1 MMKTTV
7 AAALALALAAGS
19 AMAEF
24 KDFTVNGHTVTKA
37 QQESVASDALA
48 NNPNASQMIADPGF
62 ESQVKQM
69 VTEYV
74 VMGDYARKKGLDKQ
88 PAVQQE
94 VATMTNMIL
103 MKHAVNEFLK
113 AHPITEKE
121 IKDAYAEEQKRWGDK
136 EYRIRHILVKTP
148 QEAEDLIKQIQGGAS
163 FAKLAAEKS
172 LDDQSK
178 SVGGILDWASA
189 SVYTGGLQQAIES
202 TPKGKVDPKPV
213 QSPAGFHVLKVEDI
227 RKAELFPK
235 FEERKEQI
243 RHTLMQRKVQA
254 FIHEEILRADI
265 QDPAAKK

>member
-24 KDFTVNGHTVTKA
+24 KDFTINGQTVTKA
-37 QQESVASDALA
+37 QQESVASDVLA

-62 ESQVKQM
+62 EDQVKQM

-74 VMGDYARKKGLDKQ
+74 VMGAYARSKGIDKQ
-88 PAVQQE
+88 AAVQDE
-94 VATMTNMIL
+94 VLTMTNMIL
-103 MKHAVNEFLK
+103 MKHAVNDFLK

-136 EYRIRHILVKTP
+136 EYRVRHILVKT
-148 QEAEDLIKQIQGGAS
+148 QKEAEDLIKQIQGGAS

-178 SVGGILDWASA
+178 SVGGVLDWASA
-189 SVYTGGLQQAIES
+189 SVYTGGLQEAIES

-213 QSPAGFHVLKVEDI
+213 QSPAGFHVLKVEDV

-235 FEERKEQI
+235 YEERKETI

-254 FIHEEILRADI
+254 FVHDQVLRADI
-265 QDPAAKK
+265 QDPSAKK